1 MRIDLNA
8 DVGESFGVYQLGDDR
23 ALIRC
28 VTSVNIA
35 CGFHAGDPGVMRR
48 TVRLAMEAGAAIGAH
63 PGFPDLQGF
72 GRRELNMSPREIE
85 DVVLYQVAALAGVV
99 AAEGARLRHVK
110 PHGALYNTAAK
121 NSEIA
126 RAVIAGI
133 AAFDRSLA
141 IVGPPDSQLAVAA
154 AGAGLR
160 SAAEAFADRAYRP
173 DGSLVP
179 RHMPGAVIDEPAMVL
194 ERALEIVRRREVTAT
209 DGSVRSIHADT
220 ICVHGDT
227 PNASII
233 AAQLRRG
240 LAEAGIRVAALDEL
254 P

>member
-1 MRIDLNA
+1 
-8 DVGESFGVYQLGDDR
+8 
-23 ALIRC
+23 
-28 VTSVNIA
+28 
-35 CGFHAGDPGVMRR
+35 
-48 TVRLAMEAGAAIGAH
+48 
-63 PGFPDLQGF
+63 
-72 GRRELNMSPREIE
+72 MSPREIE

-126 RAVIAGI
+126 RAVVAGI

-173 DGSLVP
+173 DGSLVT